1 LPEDVGHSSRDGVFT
16 DNAFFWAISD
26 YKDMTIYSD
35 YRERTGHGTAL
46 EYRYMNSRESMGQ
59 VYYKFF
65 DQYHT
70 GESRWNFRLQHQ
82 EEFAE
87 DLSGRVDINLVGDE
101 NYFYDLDKKL
111 ENKSRPYLDSNAFY
125 VERWNTASLYLLGQY
140 SIDLTRTNEKTIQK
154 LPELRYTIYDETLA
168 GPLHLSFE
176 GSAANFTS
184 QDDGNARRVDFNPR
198 LIATFGGNGLNVT
211 PNAGVRATFYDRSA
225 NAVEPTERKY
235 FYAGTDVNARVSRV
249 YGVDGDAGI
258 GKVRHSLEPTISYN
272 YVPHVEQANLPQFDS
287 VDTVPEQNL
296 VSVALINRVT
306 AHYKETKDSPKY
318 TTFDVM
324 VFRLSRSYDLN
335 VARERGSAVHPGSD
349 ILGEIYLRTPKAFS
363 LSATGSYN
371 AYDHAVSSHTET
383 VSFAESAVS
392 LRLAHTFIQGAAESL
407 TGEGGL
413 TLSRWKLQATVS
425 RDIQNKKNTQEEY
438 IVHYTS
444 QCWGLSLTYIA
455 MPGDYSYK
463 AMIDLKGLGSR
474 GAK

>member
-1 LPEDVGHSSRDGVFT
+1 
-16 DNAFFWAISD
+16 
-26 YKDMTIYSD
+26 
-35 YRERTGHGTAL
+35 
-46 EYRYMNSRESMGQ
+46 
-59 VYYKFF
+59 
-65 DQYHT
+65 
-70 GESRWNFRLQHQ
+70 
-82 EEFAE
+82 
-87 DLSGRVDINLVGDE
+87 
-101 NYFYDLDKKL
+101 
-111 ENKSRPYLDSNAFY
+111 
-125 VERWNTASLYLLGQY
+125 
-140 SIDLTRTNEKTIQK
+140 
-154 LPELRYTIYDETLA
+154 
-168 GPLHLSFE
+168 
-176 GSAANFTS
+176 
-184 QDDGNARRVDFNPR
+184 
-198 LIATFGGNGLNVT
+198 
-211 PNAGVRATFYDRSA
+211 
-225 NAVEPTERKY
+225 
-235 FYAGTDVNARVSRV
+235 
-249 YGVDGDAGI
+249 
-258 GKVRHSLEPTISYN
+258 
-272 YVPHVEQANLPQFDS
+272 
-287 VDTVPEQNL
+287 
-296 VSVALINRVT
+296 
-306 AHYKETKDSPKY
+306 
-318 TTFDVM
+318 M